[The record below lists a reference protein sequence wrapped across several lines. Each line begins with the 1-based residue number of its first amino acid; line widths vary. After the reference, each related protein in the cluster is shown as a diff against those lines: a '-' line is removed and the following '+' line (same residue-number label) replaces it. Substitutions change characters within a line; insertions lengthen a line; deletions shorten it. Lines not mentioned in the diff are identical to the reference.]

1 MKTIVLTTIEVGQQ
15 VANVASVNEP
25 NKQQVAEL
33 VSKVA
38 RSLEL
43 EDQLSYEKYVDL
55 GHGDK
60 GYIFSISGKRAIAEV
75 KRLPLNEF
83 SKQPTEYTFD

>member
-1 MKTIVLTTIEVGQQ
+1 MKTIVLTTIQVGQQ

-25 NKQQVAEL
+25 NKQQAAEL
-33 VSKVA
+33 VA

-60 GYIFSISGKRAIAEV
+60 AYIFSISGKRAIAEV